1 MEFLGYLL
9 YSCTYSCI
17 LDVTY
22 DLLDRKVDIEL
33 KLSSGMI

>member
-9 YSCTYSCI
+9 YSCTYSYI
-17 LDVTY
+17 LDVTC

-33 KLSSGMI
+33 KLSSGML